1 MPSEGGGA
9 QKKGIISGGRV
20 DARVACQRSV
30 KSARVHAKVDKKEE
44 RDSEGAGNRCSRT
57 ARRRVAMLPVEAPC
71 APRERSLGKRNPV
84 VVVPQKKTSPGRPH
98 RSSSPSRSPFSDEQ
112 QGILAGRRAHH
123 HTKKKKEFFKKKR
136 VWACRR
142 PPAPSQF
149 CFLEKKKKGQQRHG
163 GTVATATTMDD
174 PVLGRALRGSGS
186 GAHRNDNNDG
196 DAFGRCRAGNG
207 NDENSGGAGARRHGA
222 TGQPPSSRAHQ
233 RGAVAAA
240 VGRHRPRA
248 GRCPHLAHPHALGV
262 AQGPVHGRQ
271 RLRGPVS
278 AGRCAV
284 RVTVQPRPLRASAR
298 LMHATGPGLVP
309 VAARLHRHAYRG
321 VRSARRRARPA
332 CGTPITPP
340 PPITPPITPPPVA
353 PALPPVAPHGMLGQ
367 QQQQQV
373 PLPLPAWS
381 PNTAGAPGGAG
392 VPVSPVPVAP
402 PRRPTT

>member
-1 MPSEGGGA
+1 
-9 QKKGIISGGRV
+9 
-20 DARVACQRSV
+20 
-30 KSARVHAKVDKKEE
+30 
-44 RDSEGAGNRCSRT
+44 
-57 ARRRVAMLPVEAPC
+57 
-71 APRERSLGKRNPV
+71 
-84 VVVPQKKTSPGRPH
+84 
-98 RSSSPSRSPFSDEQ
+98 
-112 QGILAGRRAHH
+112 
-123 HTKKKKEFFKKKR
+123 
-136 VWACRR
+136 
-142 PPAPSQF
+142 
-149 CFLEKKKKGQQRHG
+149 
-163 GTVATATTMDD
+163 MDD

-321 VRSARRRARPA
+321 VRSAGVVPVRPAVPPSRLLHPSRRLLHRRRWRLRCRLSRPTA
-332 CGTPITPP
+332 CW
-340 PPITPPITPPPVA
+340 A
-353 PALPPVAPHGMLGQ
+353 NSNNNKSRCRCQHGAQ
-367 QQQQQV
+367 T
-373 PLPLPAWS
+373 LPARLEARVCPCHLCLW
-381 PNTAGAPGGAG
+381 P
-392 VPVSPVPVAP
+392 P